1 MIYLATGLILLTIG
15 FNLWTLIELAQSKRS
30 KKSLFFI
37 IPVALFLAISSVFI
51 INEYVGYPTD
61 SLSKLERK
69 EWRLIAHHIDFERKV
84 VYILVIHAEESEPR
98 LYKITTNF
106 DENKDAVQK
115 AQKAAQ
121 KGMPVRGKM
130 SRSREGDTENK
141 GDLIF
146 YTLPPSAVM
155 PKDNP

>member
-1 MIYLATGLILLTIG
+1 M
-15 FNLWTLIELAQSKRS
+15 
-30 KKSLFFI
+30 
-37 IPVALFLAISSVFI
+37 
-51 INEYVGYPTD
+51 
-61 SLSKLERK
+61 
-69 EWRLIAHHIDFERKV
+69 